1 MHAVGGWLQ
10 TLPKYQVPQALQEIQ
25 AAAAAA
31 ISQQRRLQ
39 EIQAERLQWQPAASG
54 GSGDVAPGRHGQKWR
69 PGRDGPGGSGA
80 GGGGGSGMG
89 GGMGGGVGMVA

>member
-10 TLPKYQVPQALQEIQ
+10 TLPKYQVPLASQALRAEIL
-25 AAAAAA
+25 AAAAEQSELLAVMFA
-31 ISQQRRLQ
+31 GHGGD
-39 EIQAERLQWQPAASG
+39 SG

-69 PGRDGPGGSGA
+69 PGKDGPGGSGA

-89 GGMGGGVGMVA
+89 GGMGGGVGMVV